1 MKIEKYVVILSSE
14 NGDKTHLK
22 MNVFK
27 GENRIEIF
35 LAESAKFDGG
45 KLYVFADEIAKQAL
59 YKDKKE
65 YKVLVCAND
74 RIDLLLNY
82 GGKIYIGSTV
92 KTPKII
98 ELKRRVYAYE
108 KDAENSVKINGKI
121 VACQEVENCQN
132 KQENQGENLTDFS
145 SKIQQG
151 NTCQI
156 GENVAEKYPCKN
168 DEFDQ
173 EKIDSEHTKECHQ
186 NSEEKRH
193 KNDCVL
199 QEQECAKDDGEV
211 GVGNAVSAVNMQSGP
226 CGKQDESKVFSF
238 DTVRF
243 DGSNFYLSVK
253 PQIDE
258 IFVCYPEEEALN
270 AVVPN
275 SKWAHINTPDGYY
288 VVGLILDGDVVSY
301 ICYGVPSVD
310 RNLPPKEIAD
320 FAVWLPNGKNQ
331 CEGYWIIYQDAL
343 TGKCLK

>member
-65 YKVLVCAND
+65 YKVSISANN

-82 GGKIYIGSTV
+82 GGKIYVGSTG

-98 ELKRRVYAYE
+98 ELKRRVDTYE
-108 KDAENSVKINGKI
+108 KDADNDVKINDKI
-121 VACQEVENCQN
+121 VACQEVEDCQN
-132 KQENQGENLTDFS
+132 QQENQGENWTDFS
-145 SKIQQG
+145 SKIQQE

-173 EKIDSEHTKECHQ
+173 EKIDIEHTQECHQ
-186 NSEEKRH
+186 NSEEKCRES
-193 KNDCVL
+193 DGIL
-199 QEQECAKDDGEV
+199 QGQECVKDDEKV
-211 GVGNAVSAVNMQSGP
+211 GVEYVGNTVNMQSGP
-226 CGKQDESKVFSF
+226 CGRQDESKVFSF
-238 DTVRF
+238 DAVRF